1 MTDVIFV
8 PFPKDLYDD
17 LIRFSNGRINPVDWA
32 VERLEAWI
40 EQNFSSETMGMG
52 WANDSFM
59 ENFEPR
65 IEEFAE
71 KYYPLALTYWAEQA
85 DKDMESYLAKRKP
98 LVWKEITIPASSD
111 VRMSYGGT
119 SHYAT
124 IHDGKIKDGD
134 GEFSPSEWSSK
145 VADGTSRNAWRDL
158 WFKFPSKKDWVPAEL
173 IRQQARDSIKRE
185 LSEFISP
192 SAMSKEIDS

>member
-8 PFPKDLYDD
+8 PFPKELYDD
-17 LIRFSNGRINPVDWA
+17 LIRFSDGRVNPVDWA

-40 EQNFSSETMGMG
+40 ETNFSSETMGMG
-52 WANDSFM
+52 WANDTFM

-71 KYYPLALTYWAEQA
+71 KYYPPALTYWAKQE
-85 DKDMESYLAKRKP
+85 DKDIESYLATRKP

-111 VRMSYGGT
+111 VRMLYGGT

-124 IHDGKIKDGD
+124 IHDGKIKDAD
-134 GEFSPSEWSSK
+134 GQFSPSEWARK
-145 VADGTSRNAWRDL
+145 VADDTSRNAWRDL
-158 WFKFPSKKDWVPAEL
+158 WFKVPGKKEWVPAEL
-173 IRQQARDSIKRE
+173 IRQQAREALDQE
-185 LSEFISP
+185 LSEFINTAP
-192 SAMSKEIDS
+192 LSKETDL